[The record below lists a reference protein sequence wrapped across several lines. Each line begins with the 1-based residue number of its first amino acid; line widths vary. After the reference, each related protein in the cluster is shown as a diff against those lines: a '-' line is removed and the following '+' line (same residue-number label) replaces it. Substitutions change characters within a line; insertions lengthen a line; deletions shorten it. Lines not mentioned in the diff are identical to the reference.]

1 MKKIIFRSPREDLDF
16 ENLKGEKTLVVLP
29 SQSAINF
36 YIRDMLRRG
45 MDINKTEFETFDG
58 LGRRNRAKRPDGI
71 LKYLVLSKLLKEE
84 LCDFKIFPETVDLV
98 LDFFDELAENYLGPR
113 DVEKIPGG
121 IFVDLA
127 KIFESYVN
135 YFADRGYDIYGR
147 VKEESLRASKFD
159 SIIISGFLEF
169 GKTEEEIIKILSDLS
184 EKEGKNI
191 FIDLPFNF
199 MESDLLDGLIKK
211 LESYGFALD
220 EREPIDYKRE
230 IDRDKIKVLS
240 SKDNFY
246 NLFFSEVKLLLKDE
260 KVSDLTILS
269 GSPILSEKI
278 RGRGRLQ
285 GLEFN
290 IPRKER
296 SLLEREFVALLDYF
310 IDKSK
315 ANTLKRLRLSYF
327 PLSVDVINLESSLMS
342 YNFKNLGDI
351 DFSKQRDLRINEG
364 ELDDFIKG
372 VDLLKDEKIS
382 LSEELSYY
390 LEFFKNYLESPRGK
404 IEKALERDPESPLIR
419 DQRFL
424 EELDQ
429 VFVKMEALREF
440 YKSIDLSDF
449 VLILK
454 KYIEKIRLDEVQNL
468 EGLEIS
474 NQASN
479 YYRDFKNLILIGFDD
494 SYEEDKRSNFI
505 YKQESQEVMEELG
518 LVKDNFKRDYSYLIY
533 DLLVAENILILCGD
547 KDKGFSKLLNSLIL
561 DLDIEVEEV
570 KKIYE
575 TGKLYRTREVKE
587 NKYII
592 DAGQLGEIN
601 KKISE
606 RPYSVTDFDIL
617 KDCPRRFLFER
628 VYRIGKLEK
637 DYEDRFFIEAGEKYH
652 KVLETYFK
660 QEEGFHED
668 KLLKIILEVENL
680 GDFDDLSFFDK
691 LSVLNSQ
698 KILGDYIK
706 KDLECQAKYGYKPVY
721 FEEGFETEINSLK
734 IRGRIDRI
742 DALGDKEILMD
753 YKRSGVKKKKEIDE
767 LKSFQMPLYAIAR
780 KKLGKKI
787 AMANYGSIK
796 RGEIATVIKN
806 SDFLPKDDKGRY
818 YMTDEDLRDLLIK
831 FEAEIVRLTSNIRS
845 GDYESTS
852 DCKNCNYLEIC
863 ENKES
868 FNG

>member
-16 ENLKGEKTLVVLP
+16 ENLRGEKTLVVLP

-58 LGRRNRAKRPDGI
+58 IGRRNRAKRPDGI
-71 LKYLVLSKLLKEE
+71 LKYLVLSKLMKEE
-84 LCDFKIFPETVDLV
+84 IRTFKIFPETVDLV
-98 LDFFDELAENYLGPR
+98 LDFFDELAENYLDPG
-113 DVEKIPGG
+113 DLEKIPGEL
-121 IFVDLA
+121 FVELA
-127 KIFESYVN
+127 KVFQSYRES
-135 YFADRGYDIYGR
+135 FAAKDYDIYGR
-147 VKEESLRASKFD
+147 VKEDSIRASKFD

-184 EKEGKNI
+184 DKEGKNI

-199 MESDLLDGLIKK
+199 MESDLVDGLIKK
-211 LESYGFALD
+211 IESYGFDLD
-220 EREPIDYKRE
+220 ERGPIDYRKE
-230 IDRDKIKVLS
+230 IDRSKIKVLS
-240 SKDNFY
+240 SKDDFY
-246 NLFFSEVKLLLKDE
+246 NLFFSNVKLLLKDA

-269 GSPILSEKI
+269 GSPSLSEKI
-278 RGRGRLQ
+278 RGREKFQ

-290 IPRKER
+290 LPRKER
-296 SLLEREFVALLDYF
+296 SLLEREFVGLLDYF
-310 IDKSK
+310 LDKSK
-315 ANTLKRLRLSYF
+315 ENTLKRVRMSFF
-327 PLSVDVINLESSLMS
+327 PLGLDEVNLESSLMA

-351 DFSKQRDLRINEG
+351 DFSKQRDLRLNEG
-364 ELDDFIKG
+364 ELDDFLRG
-372 VDLLKDEKIS
+372 VDLLKDEMIS
-382 LSEELSYY
+382 PREEVSYY
-390 LEFFKNYLESPRGK
+390 LEFFKNYLEGPRDK
-404 IEKALERDPESPLIR
+404 IENALERDPESPRIR

-424 EELDQ
+424 DELDQ
-429 VFVKMEALREF
+429 VFIKMEGLKEF
-440 YKSIDLSDF
+440 YKSIDLGDF

-454 KYIEKIRLDEVQNL
+454 KYMEKIRLDEVQNL
-468 EGLEIS
+468 EGIEIS

-479 YYRDFKNLILIGFDD
+479 YYRKFKNLFLIGFDETYQD
-494 SYEEDKRSNFI
+494 GKRANFI
-505 YKQESQEVMEELG
+505 YKKESQAAMEELG
-518 LVKDNFKRDYSYLIY
+518 LIKDNFKRDYAYLIY
-533 DLLVAENILILCGD
+533 DLLVAEKLLILCGD
-547 KDKGFSKLLNSLIL
+547 REKGFSKLLNSLIL
-561 DLDIEVEEV
+561 DLDLEVEEV

-575 TGKLYRTREVKE
+575 TGKLYRTSEVKE
-587 NKYII
+587 NSYLI
-592 DAGQLGEIN
+592 DAGELGEIN

-637 DYEDRFFIEAGEKYH
+637 DYEDRFFIEAGEIYH
-652 KVLETYFK
+652 KVLESYFK
-660 QEEGFHED
+660 QEEGFDED

-691 LSVLNSQ
+691 VSVLNSQ

-706 KDLECQAKYGYKPVY
+706 KDLEGQAKYGYKPAY
-721 FEEGFETEINSLK
+721 FEEGFETEINGLR

-742 DALGDKEILMD
+742 DALGDKEIIMD

-787 AMANYGSIK
+787 SMANYGSIK

-818 YMTDEDLRDLLIK
+818 YMTDEDLKGLLDK
-831 FEAEIVRLTSNIRS
+831 FEAEIVRLTSSIRS

-852 DCKNCNYLEIC
+852 DCKNCDYLEIC

>member
-16 ENLKGEKTLVVLP
+16 ENLRGEKTLVVLP

-58 LGRRNRAKRPDGI
+58 IGRRNRAKRPDGI
-71 LKYLVLSKLLKEE
+71 LKYLVLSKLMKEE
-84 LCDFKIFPETVDLV
+84 IRTFKIFPETVDLV
-98 LDFFDELAENYLGPR
+98 LDFFDELAENYLDPG
-113 DVEKIPGG
+113 DLEKIPGEL
-121 IFVDLA
+121 FVELA
-127 KIFESYVN
+127 KVFQSYRES
-135 YFADRGYDIYGR
+135 FAASGYDIYGR
-147 VKEESLRASKFD
+147 VKEDSLRASKFD

-184 EKEGKNI
+184 DIEGKNI

-199 MESDLLDGLIKK
+199 MESDLVKGLIKK
-211 LESYGFALD
+211 LQAYGFILD
-220 EREPIDYKRE
+220 ERGPIDYRKE
-230 IDRDKIKVLS
+230 IDRSKIKVLS
-240 SKDNFY
+240 SKDDFY
-246 NLFFSEVKLLLKDE
+246 NLFFSKVKLLLKDA
-260 KVSDLTILS
+260 KVSNLTILS
-269 GSPILSEKI
+269 GSPSLSEKI
-278 RGRGRLQ
+278 RGREKFQ

-290 IPRKER
+290 LPRKER
-296 SLLEREFVALLDYF
+296 SLLEREFVGLLDYF
-310 IDKSK
+310 LDKSK
-315 ANTLKRLRLSYF
+315 ENTLKRVRMSFF
-327 PLSVDVINLESSLMS
+327 PLGLDEVNLESSLMA

-351 DFSKQRDLRINEG
+351 DFSKQRDLRLNEG
-364 ELDDFIKG
+364 ELDDFLRG
-372 VDLLKDEKIS
+372 VDLLKVERIS
-382 LSEELSYY
+382 PREEVSYY
-390 LEFFKNYLESPRGK
+390 LEFFKNYLEGPREK
-404 IEKALERDPESPLIR
+404 IEKALERDPESPRIR

-424 EELDQ
+424 AELDQ
-429 VFVKMEALREF
+429 VFIKMEGLKEF
-440 YKSIDLSDF
+440 YKSIDLGDF

-454 KYIEKIRLDEVQNL
+454 KYMEKIRLDEVQNL
-468 EGLEIS
+468 EGIEIS

-479 YYRDFKNLILIGFDD
+479 YYRNFKDLILIGFDETYQD
-494 SYEEDKRSNFI
+494 GKRANFI
-505 YKQESQEVMEELG
+505 YKKESQAAMEELG
-518 LVKDNFKRDYSYLIY
+518 LIKDNFKRDYSYLIY
-533 DLLVAENILILCGD
+533 DLLVAEKLLILCGD
-547 KDKGFSKLLNSLIL
+547 REKGFSKLLNSLIL
-561 DLDIEVEEV
+561 DLDLEVEEV

-575 TGKLYRTREVKE
+575 TGKLYRTSEVKE
-587 NKYII
+587 NSYLI
-592 DAGQLGEIN
+592 DAGELGEIN

-637 DYEDRFFIEAGEKYH
+637 DYEDRFFIEVGEIYH
-652 KVLETYFK
+652 KVLESYFK
-660 QEEGFHED
+660 QEEGFDED

-680 GDFDDLSFFDK
+680 GDFDDLSFLDK
-691 LSVLNSQ
+691 VSVLNSQ

-706 KDLECQAKYGYKPVY
+706 KDLDGQAKYGYKPAY
-721 FEEGFETEINSLK
+721 FEEGFETEINGLK

-742 DALGDKEILMD
+742 DALGDKEIIMD

-787 AMANYGSIK
+787 SMANYGSIK

-818 YMTDEDLRDLLIK
+818 YMTDEDLKGLLDK
-831 FEAEIVRLTSNIRS
+831 FEAEIVRLTSSIRS

-852 DCKNCNYLEIC
+852 DCKNCDYLEIC

>member
-16 ENLKGEKTLVVLP
+16 ENLRGEKTLVVLP

-58 LGRRNRAKRPDGI
+58 IGRRNRAKRPDGI
-71 LKYLVLSKLLKEE
+71 LKYLVLSKLMKEE
-84 LCDFKIFPETVDLV
+84 IRNFKIFPETVDFV
-98 LDFFDELAENYLGPR
+98 LDFFDELAENYLDPG
-113 DVEKIPGG
+113 DLEKIPGEL
-121 IFVDLA
+121 FVELA
-127 KIFESYVN
+127 KVFQSYRES
-135 YFADRGYDIYGR
+135 FAAKDYDIYGR
-147 VKEESLRASKFD
+147 VKEESIRASKFD

-184 EKEGKNI
+184 DIEGKNI

-199 MESDLLDGLIKK
+199 MESSLVDELIKK
-211 LESYGFALD
+211 LESYGFDLD
-220 EREPIDYKRE
+220 EREPIDYKKE
-230 IDRDKIKVLS
+230 IDRSKIKVLS
-240 SKDNFY
+240 SKDDFY
-246 NLFFSEVKLLLKDE
+246 NLFFSNVKLLLKDE
-260 KVSDLTILS
+260 AVSGLTILS
-269 GSPILSEKI
+269 GSPSLSEKI
-278 RGRGRLQ
+278 RGREKFQ

-290 IPRKER
+290 LPRKER
-296 SLLEREFVALLDYF
+296 SLLEREFVGILDYF
-310 IDKSK
+310 LDKSK
-315 ANTLKRLRLSYF
+315 ENTLKRVRMFFF
-327 PLSVDVINLESSLMS
+327 PLGIDEINLESSLMA

-351 DFSKQRDLRINEG
+351 DFSKQRDLRLNEG
-364 ELDDFIKG
+364 ELDDFLRG
-372 VDLLKDEKIS
+372 VDLLKDERIS
-382 LSEELSYY
+382 PREEVSYY
-390 LEFFKNYLESPRGK
+390 LEFFKNYLEDPRGK
-404 IEKALERDPESPLIR
+404 IEKALERDPESPRIR

-424 EELDQ
+424 DELDQ
-429 VFVKMEALREF
+429 VFIKMEGLKEF
-440 YKSIDLSDF
+440 YKSIDLGDF

-454 KYIEKIRLDEVQNL
+454 KYMEKIRLDEVQNL
-468 EGLEIS
+468 EGIEIS

-479 YYRDFKNLILIGFDD
+479 YYRKFKNLFLIGFDENYQD
-494 SYEEDKRSNFI
+494 GKRTNFI
-505 YKQESQEVMEELG
+505 YKMESQAAVEELG
-518 LVKDNFKRDYSYLIY
+518 LIKDNFKRDYAYLIY
-533 DLLVAENILILCGD
+533 DLLVAEKLLILCGD
-547 KDKGFSKLLNSLIL
+547 REKGFSKLLNSLIL
-561 DLDIEVEEV
+561 DLDLEVEEV

-575 TGKLYRTREVKE
+575 TGKLYRTSEVKE
-587 NKYII
+587 NSYLI
-592 DAGQLGEIN
+592 DAGELGEIN

-637 DYEDRFFIEAGEKYH
+637 DYEDRFFIEAGEIYH
-652 KVLETYFK
+652 KVLESYFK
-660 QEEGFHED
+660 QEEGFDED

-680 GDFDDLSFFDK
+680 GDFDDLSFLDK
-691 LSVLNSQ
+691 VSVLNSQ

-706 KDLECQAKYGYKPVY
+706 KDLEGQAKYGYKPSY
-721 FEEGFETEINSLK
+721 FEEGFETEINGLK

-742 DALGDKEILMD
+742 DALGDREIIMD

-787 AMANYGSIK
+787 SMANYGSIK

-818 YMTDEDLRDLLIK
+818 YMTDEDLKDLLDK
-831 FEAEIVRLTSNIRS
+831 FEAEIVRLTSSIRS

-852 DCKNCNYLEIC
+852 DCKNCDYLEIC